1 MPLWHTIPP
10 AKNSA
15 LMNLFLLLTGLPVPV
30 DYFGTAAHIVSFK
43 ADLAKVDVAGLSDE
57 LQADFKRDV
66 SLRLL
71 GPSSTEYPTS
81 LFGQI
86 VVGQLVGQL
95 LARHP
100 FDLSNGTGLGI
111 RHLFPPNVYRT
122 RPGGG
127 QARRAGGANRL
138 RSRSGLRQDPFEQQ
152 GGRGEGGLERR
163 GGGGKGAFLP

>member
-1 MPLWHTIPP
+1 MPLWHTIAP

-15 LMNLFLLLTGLPVPV
+15 LMNLFLLLTGKPVPV
-30 DYFGTAAHIVSFK
+30 DYFGKAAHIVSFK

-71 GPSSTEYPTS
+71 GPSSTVPDQLDWADSSWAVSWAAACASSVRPTLVS
-81 LFGQI
+81 DTLF
-86 VVGQLVGQL
+86 
-95 LARHP
+95 
-100 FDLSNGTGLGI
+100 SS
-111 RHLFPPNVYRT
+111 NVYRT

-127 QARRAGGANRL
+127 QTRRAGGANRL

-152 GGRGEGGLERR
+152 GGRGEGGLEGR
-163 GGGGKGAFLP
+163 GGGGKGAFLQS